1 MQVAL
6 QPLLTSLQPFQS
18 RPEVLL
24 LPLVILLPAPQLVLE
39 ILVSHFEASLRV
51 AFLPQVCLSEVSPL
65 MVFPFDWYQLDHFG
79 FFEHD
84 HLHCPNHYL
93 NADVRL
99 DVRHTT

>member
-24 LPLVILLPAPQLVLE
+24 APLVILLPVPQLVLE
-39 ILVSHFEASLRV
+39 TQVSH
-51 AFLPQVCLSEVSPL
+51 SEVSLREVFLYEVSLL
-65 MVFPFDWYQLDHFG
+65 MVFPYDCYQLDHFG
-79 FFEHD
+79 FFEHG
-84 HLHCPNHYL
+84 HLHCPIHYL

-99 DVRHTT
+99 DVRHST